1 MLKRQSRHE
10 LGFDIGVMVLLAL
23 LCLAVIIP
31 FWYVIVMSITPLE
44 VWSKSGGSLLVPLN
58 KITFSGYE
66 QLLTSARLPRSFG
79 VSIYI
84 TVLGTA
90 LNLLVTT
97 MMAYPLSLSYF
108 RLRTPLTI
116 LVLFTL
122 LFQGGLIPTYLL
134 VKNLGLMNSYWA
146 LMLPGLVSAWNLLVM
161 KSFFENLPV
170 ELKDA
175 AKTDGASEWQVFWD
189 VVLPLSRPILATI
202 GLFYAVGHWNEFF
215 DALLYI
221 SSTDKQPLQIVL
233 REILSAGNT
242 NEFVDVNRAASMP
255 VQSLRAAAVII
266 ALIPMLIV
274 YPFLQRH
281 FTKGVLIGSI
291 KG

>member
-1 MLKRQSRHE
+1 MGPSRNE
-10 LGFDIGVMVLLAL
+10 RGFDIAIMTILAL
-23 LCLAVIIP
+23 FCAAIIVP
-31 FWYVIVMSITPLE
+31 FWYIIVMSITPLE
-44 VWSKSGGSLLVPLN
+44 VWSRTNGSLFVPLD
-58 KITFSGYE
+58 KITFDAYD
-66 QLLTSARLPRSFG
+66 QLLSTSRLPRAFG

-84 TVLGTA
+84 TVVGTA
-90 LNLLVTT
+90 LNLIVTAL
-97 MMAYPLSLSYF
+97 MAYPLSLPYF
-108 RLRTPLTI
+108 RIRTPLLF

-134 VKNLGLMNSYWA
+134 VIDLGLRDTYWS

-161 KSFFENLPV
+161 KTFFENLPQD
-170 ELKDA
+170 LRDA
-175 AKTDGASEWQVFWD
+175 AKIDGASEWQVFVN
-189 VVLPLSRPILATI
+189 VVLPLSRPIVATI

-221 SSTDKQPLQIVL
+221 SSAEKQPLQIVL
-233 REILSAGNT
+233 REILSAGNL
-242 NEFVDVNRAASMP
+242 NEFTDVARERSMP

-266 ALIPMLIV
+266 ALLPMLIV

>member
-1 MLKRQSRHE
+1 
-10 LGFDIGVMVLLAL
+10 
-23 LCLAVIIP
+23 VIIP

-58 KITFSGYE
+58 KITLSGYE

-90 LNLLVTT
+90 LNLIVTT
-97 MMAYPLSLSYF
+97 MMAYPLSLPYF

>member
-1 MLKRQSRHE
+1 MMKRQLRHE
-10 LGFDIGVMVLLAL
+10 LGFDLTVMAVLAL

-31 FWYVIVMSITPLE
+31 FWYVIVMSVTPLE
-44 VWSKSGGSLLVPLN
+44 VWSRSGGSLFFPLD
-58 KITFSGYE
+58 KITFSGYT

-79 VSIYI
+79 VSLYI
-84 TVLGTA
+84 TILGTA

-97 MMAYPLSLSYF
+97 MMAYPLSLTYF
-108 RLRTPLTI
+108 RFRTPLTF
-116 LVLFTL
+116 LALFTL

-134 VKNLGLMNSYWA
+134 VKSLGLMDSYWA
-146 LMLPGLVSAWNLLVM
+146 MILPGLVSAWNLLVM
-161 KSFFENLPV
+161 KAFFENLPG

-202 GLFYAVGHWNEFF
+202 GLFYAVGHWNAFF

-221 SSTDKQPLQIVL
+221 SSAEKQPLQIVL
-233 REILSAGNT
+233 REILSAGNL
-242 NEFVDVNRAASMP
+242 NEFTDVNREQSMAP
-255 VQSLRAAAVII
+255 QSLRAAAVII
-266 ALIPMLIV
+266 ALVPMLIV